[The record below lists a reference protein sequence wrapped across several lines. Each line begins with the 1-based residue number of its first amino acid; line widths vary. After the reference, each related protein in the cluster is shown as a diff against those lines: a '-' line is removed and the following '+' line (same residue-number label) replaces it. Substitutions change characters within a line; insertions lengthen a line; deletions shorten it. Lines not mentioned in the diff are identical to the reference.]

1 MKKLLTIV
9 ILFTLVLAGCGQNQ
23 SEKNSEKHN
32 EEKTVDT
39 TEERNDMIKG
49 LIEYGYENDDY
60 KGYKHMKDILS
71 EKLQKQA
78 ELQNQSAQTKGVKKK
93 LKTLNFIKT

>member
-39 TEERNDMIKG
+39 TEERNDMINV
-49 LIEYGYENDDY
+49 E
-60 KGYKHMKDILS
+60 
-71 EKLQKQA
+71 
-78 ELQNQSAQTKGVKKK
+78 ELTQRNLVSMNQE
-93 LKTLNFIKT
+93 

>member
-23 SEKNSEKHN
+23 SEKNSKKDN

-49 LIEYGYENDDY
+49 LIEYG
-60 KGYKHMKDILS
+60 
-71 EKLQKQA
+71 
-78 ELQNQSAQTKGVKKK
+78 
-93 LKTLNFIKT
+93 

>member
-49 LIEYGYENDDY
+49 VL
-60 KGYKHMKDILS
+60 
-71 EKLQKQA
+71 LQ
-78 ELQNQSAQTKGVKKK
+78 S
-93 LKTLNFIKT
+93 